1 MQSIE
6 AVAPTGSPEREILDQ
21 IDPDRL
27 PRHVAVIMDGNG
39 RWAQL
44 RHLPRVEGHRAGIHA
59 VQSTVETVARL
70 GIPWV
75 TLYAF
80 STENWKRPKAEVA
93 TLMTLLRDYIDR
105 ELERFVT
112 NNLRLRTIGRLDR
125 LNTPVRRRIEA
136 AVEATARCT
145 GTTVQIALSYSG
157 RQELTDLV
165 RGAVDAGAHGRL
177 RAEQVDESWIDAH
190 LQTAGSPDPDLL
202 VRTSGEQRISNF
214 LLWQIAY
221 AEIYF
226 TPVLWPDFS
235 SLELLRAV
243 LEFQRRER
251 RFGGLGRQPER
262 AGDVRG
268 GRRATRA

>member
-1 MQSIE
+1 MQSYE
-6 AVAPTGSPEREILDQ
+6 AVAPPGSPEREILDQ
-21 IDPDRL
+21 IDPHRL

-44 RHLPRVEGHRAGIHA
+44 RHLRRVEGHRAGIRA

-105 ELERFVT
+105 ELERFVA

-125 LNTPVRRRIEA
+125 LSAPVRRRIEA
-136 AVEATARCT
+136 AVEATAHCT

-157 RQELTDLV
+157 RQEITDLL
-165 RGAVDAGAHGRL
+165 RHAVEAGASGRL
-177 RAEQVDESWIDAH
+177 HAGEIDEGWIDAH

-202 VRTSGEQRISNF
+202 IRTSGEQRISNF

-226 TPVLWPDFS
+226 TPILWPDFS
-235 SLELLRAV
+235 ILELLRAL
-243 LEFQRRER
+243 LEFQHRER
-251 RFGGLGRQPER
+251 RFGGLGHQSGR
-262 AGDVRG
+262 ADAHDG
-268 GRRATRA
+268 GTRASRA

>member
-6 AVAPTGSPEREILDQ
+6 GVAPPGSSEREILDQ
-21 IDPDRL
+21 IDPSRL

-44 RHLPRVEGHRAGIHA
+44 RHLPRVEGHRAGIRA

-80 STENWKRPKAEVA
+80 SMENWKRPKAEVA
-93 TLMTLLRDYIDR
+93 TLMALLRDYIDR
-105 ELERFVT
+105 ELERFVA

-125 LNTPVRRRIEA
+125 LNAPVRQRIEA

-157 RQELTDLV
+157 RQEITDLI
-165 RGAVDAGAHGRL
+165 RHAVDSGACGRL
-177 RAEQVDESWIDAH
+177 RADEVDEAWVDAH

-235 SLELLRAV
+235 ILELLRAIV
-243 LEFQRRER
+243 EFQRRER
-251 RFGGLGRQPER
+251 RFGGLGQEPER
-262 AGDVRG
+262 ADTREEGS
-268 GRRATRA
+268 RATRA